1 MRARVH
7 TCCAHLSIFGDGQH
21 TRSSGLK
28 VFAVLEAK
36 RGEPKGLVSVLPL
49 PGDRVRS
56 VQAVL
61 PGRGEAGFGGCLLL
75 VVMEV
80 FGPPKSGGLLVVVP
94 GTVLPFSSLPFSGR
108 ASPNSRQTGEAD
120 PTGS

>member
-1 MRARVH
+1 MLC
-7 TCCAHLSIFGDGQH
+7 TPIFGDGQH

-36 RGEPKGLVSVLPL
+36 RGKPKGLVSVLPL

-56 VQAVL
+56 AQAVF

-75 VVMEV
+75 MVMEV
-80 FGPPKSGGLLVVVP
+80 FGPPKSGGLLVGVP
-94 GTVLPFSSLPFSGR
+94 GTVLPFSSLSLGGR
-108 ASPNSRQTGEAD
+108 PSPAPSCLLPYVGACHTLKVPG
-120 PTGS
+120 